1 MGRPYV
7 DRDFEG
13 QTLWVGERR
22 MLRMKEGWQE
32 LVVQRP
38 GELRSNYRGLPRAV
52 RVSQALRT
60 GFVSSGSSLGQ
71 FPAGALMKSPLLSML
86 GID

>member
-1 MGRPYV
+1 M

-38 GELRSNYRGLPRAV
+38 GELRSNYRGLPSVV
-52 RVSQALRT
+52 RVSQALT

-71 FPAGALMKSPLLSML
+71 FPAGALMRSPLLSML